1 MVAITHLVAP
11 ATLPNPPESISV
23 LSYNVLLPNSVDA
36 WWTYKMYSP
45 PLSESQRQ
53 IGSWDY
59 RRDLLK
65 DRVGLV
71 DADVVCLQEVSPESF
86 TDDFAFMK
94 ELGYDGVELFKKGRF
109 RPATFWKTDRCTLAL
124 PAAHKDRTLLTAFKL
139 PAGGQPWFVLNC
151 HLQAGKQGKR
161 RVRQIQEGT
170 KAIITM
176 ANKLKL
182 KEPNVNAQAIVCGD
196 FNGQLECGAV
206 NFLEQGFVDDTF
218 IEDGEPVSS
227 NRKELA
233 MKTPLTDVMNSLD
246 REAPPTMI
254 VAELISQLC
263 ADEDVAFESP
273 SLADAVVERLTR
285 IYNKRATLEN
295 EAGKLMQ
302 LEDVEKWLVEI
313 NGRLKRGDEYRE
325 AAKQMGWKAPAGSE
339 DLKHDELKKLVT
351 LPEEGVLSLDGFIAV
366 YQKELEGGKFWGIHH
381 DLSILGDPLEDL
393 GLFSARFD
401 RMYCCESVQPLAVM
415 DFTSD
420 KACPNNEEPSDHLP
434 IAACFVAKSS

>member
-1 MVAITHLVAP
+1 
-11 ATLPNPPESISV
+11 
-23 LSYNVLLPNSVDA
+23 
-36 WWTYKMYSP
+36 MYSP

-71 DADVVCLQEVSPESF
+71 NADVVCLQEVSPESF
-86 TDDFAFMK
+86 KDDFAFMK

-139 PAGGQPWFVLNC
+139 LDEGQPWFVLNC
-151 HLQAGKQGKR
+151 HLQAAKQGKR

-176 ANKLKL
+176 ANKLKV
-182 KEPNVNAQAIVCGD
+182 KEANVNAQAIVCGD

-206 NFLEQGFVDDTF
+206 NFVEQGFVDETF

-233 MKTPLTDVMNSLD
+233 MKTPLTDVMNSLH

-263 ADEDVAFESP
+263 ADKDAAFESP
-273 SLADAVVERLTR
+273 SLADAVVERLTK
-285 IYNKRATLEN
+285 IYDKRATLEN
-295 EAGKLMQ
+295 EGGKQMQ
-302 LEDVEKWLVEI
+302 LQDVEKWLVEI

-325 AAKQMGWKAPAGSE
+325 AAKQMGWKAPVGSE
-339 DLKHDELKKLVT
+339 DLKHDALKKLVT
-351 LPEEGVLSLDGFIAV
+351 LPEEGVLPLDGFIAV
-366 YQKELEGGKFWGIHH
+366 YQKELERGKFWGIHH
-381 DLSILGDPLEDL
+381 DLSILGEPLEDL

-401 RMYCCESVQPLAVM
+401 RMYCSESVQPHAVM